1 MDVFDQYLFDEITKS
16 YARANLSSDDYEELY
31 QRFLNIDYLQEVK
44 PYLFAMRFMG
54 YGTPSEREIVLSEL
68 KNLLDSED
76 AILIGLYNDLL
87 LFEEGNNSDAINKL
101 KEMSERGYS
110 KVYLKEHSHLQ
121 EKKHIAEADYPSLHA
136 AVEETEIPERIV
148 FKNMIF
154 EGCGYSGLYF
164 TSGDIDY
171 LNAKVFIEPVKATRY
186 LSVRS
191 QIYAGDEPFSK
202 VFNNE
207 YTLHPGD
214 EWFTTQGWGN
224 KNFNC
229 YGNRIY
235 QWRIE
240 LDGKDVYCQDFRF
253 YSGKI
258 DKNGIALKDVKLFA
272 SKAFEATE
280 ADRANFKTSFNGSE
294 LEYIYFY
301 LSFDS
306 PGVAKNI
313 QIFRKITCLEDDSVV
328 CDDYILQALN
338 EDTIGCWNGT
348 GYLQKGKWK
357 RGLYKYCISFGSKI
371 KYEGTFT
378 VY

>member
-1 MDVFDQYLFDEITKS
+1 MDVFDQYLFDELTAT
-16 YARANLSSDDYEELY
+16 YATDNLSAEDYEELY
-31 QRFLNIDYLQEVK
+31 LRFLNIDYLQEVK

-54 YGTPSEREIVLSEL
+54 YGTHSEKEKVLPEL
-68 KNLLDSED
+68 EDFLNSGD
-76 AILIGLYNDLL
+76 AILIGLYYDLL
-87 LFEEGNNSDAINKL
+87 LFEDKNNSEAMKKL
-101 KEMSERGYS
+101 NEMSKRGYS
-110 KVYLKEHSHLQ
+110 KVYLKELSHLS
-121 EKKHIAEADYPSLHA
+121 EKKQVAKTESASQGDTY
-136 AVEETEIPERIV
+136 EESSSPEKIV
-148 FKNMIF
+148 FKKMIF

-171 LNAKVFIEPVKATRY
+171 LNAKVFIEPVKTTRH

-191 QIYAGDEPFSK
+191 QIYAGDDPFSK
-202 VFNNE
+202 VFSNE
-207 YTLHPGD
+207 YTLRPGD

-235 QWRIE
+235 QWRVE
-240 LDGKDVYCQDFRF
+240 LDGKNVYCQDFRF

-272 SKAFEATE
+272 SKASGATE
-280 ADRANFKTSFNGSE
+280 ADRSNFKTSFNGSE

-301 LSFDS
+301 LSFNS
-306 PGVAKNI
+306 LGVAKNI

-328 CDDYILQALN
+328 CDDYTLQALN

-348 GYLQKGKWK
+348 GYSQKGKWK
-357 RGLYKYCISFGSKI
+357 RGLYKYCISFGSVS

>member
-1 MDVFDQYLFDEITKS
+1 MDVFDQCLYDELIEL
-16 YARANLSSDDYEELY
+16 YAKPNLSSEDYEELY
-31 QRFLNIDYLQEVK
+31 QRFLNIDYLNEVK
-44 PYLFAMRFMG
+44 PYLFALRFMG
-54 YGTPSEREIVLSEL
+54 YGTPGEKETVLTEL
-68 KNLLDSED
+68 KDLLDSRD
-76 AILIGLYNDLL
+76 AIIIGLYYDIL
-87 LFEEGNNSDAINKL
+87 LFEDENNSETIKKL
-101 KEMSERGYS
+101 QEMSELGYS
-110 KVYLKEHSHLQ
+110 KDYLKEKSHLR
-121 EKKHIAEADYPSLHA
+121 EKEPVAKAESPSHSATLEKNA
-136 AVEETEIPERIV
+136 TPEKIV

-171 LNAKVFIEPVKATRY
+171 LNAKVFIKPVKTTRH

-202 VFNNE
+202 VFSNE
-207 YTLHPGD
+207 YTLRPGD

-240 LDGKDVYCQDFRF
+240 LDGEDVYCQDFRF

-258 DKNGIALKDVKLFA
+258 DKNGIPLKDVKLFA
-272 SKAFEATE
+272 SKASGASE
-280 ADRANFKTSFNGSE
+280 ADRSNFRTSFEGSN

-301 LSFDS
+301 LSFNS

-313 QIFRKITCLEDDSVV
+313 QIFRKITCLEDDSVI
-328 CDDYILQALN
+328 CDDYTLQALDD
-338 EDTIGCWNGT
+338 DTIGCWNGT
-348 GYLQKGKWK
+348 GYSQKGKWT
-357 RGLYKYCISFGSKI
+357 RGLYKYCISVGSGI

>member
-1 MDVFDQYLFDEITKS
+1 MDVFDQFLYDEITKA
-16 YARANLSSDDYEELY
+16 YTKGKLSADDYEELY
-31 QRFLNIDYLQEVK
+31 QRFLNIDYLQEVR

-54 YGTPSEREIVLSEL
+54 FGTPSEKETVLSEL
-68 KNLLDSED
+68 KALLDTED

-87 LFEEGNNSDAINKL
+87 LFEDENNSDAIKKMN
-101 KEMSERGYS
+101 EMSQMGYS
-110 KVYLKEHSHLQ
+110 KVYLKERSHLQ
-121 EKKHIAEADYPSLHA
+121 EKKHYAEYNFSSLHA
-136 AVEETEIPERIV
+136 TVEENAVPETIV
-148 FKNMIF
+148 FKKMIF

-171 LNAKVFIEPVKATRY
+171 LNAKVFIEPVKATRH

-214 EWFTTQGWGN
+214 DWFTTQGWGN

-229 YGNRIY
+229 YGSRIY

-240 LDGKDVYCQDFRF
+240 FDGKDVYCQDFRF

-258 DKNGIALKDVKLFA
+258 DKNGIALNDIKLFA
-272 SKAFEATE
+272 SKASGATE
-280 ADRANFKTSFNGSE
+280 ADRSNFKTSFDGSE
-294 LEYIYFY
+294 LESVYFY
-301 LSFDS
+301 LSFNS

-313 QIFRKITCLEDDSVV
+313 QIFRKIIYLEDNSVV
-328 CDDYILQALN
+328 CDDYKLQALD

-348 GYLQKGKWK
+348 GYSKKGKWK
-357 RGLYKYCISFGSKI
+357 KGLYKYCISFGSGFKH
-371 KYEGTFT
+371 EGTFT
-378 VY
+378 VC